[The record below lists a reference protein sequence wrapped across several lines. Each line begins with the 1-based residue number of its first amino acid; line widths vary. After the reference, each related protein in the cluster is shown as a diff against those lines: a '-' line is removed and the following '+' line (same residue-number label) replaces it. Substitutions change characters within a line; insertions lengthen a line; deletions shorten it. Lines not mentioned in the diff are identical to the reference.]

1 MRFMEQNKGQTF
13 MHGALILILSNVLVK
28 VIGALFKIPLARLL
42 NEEGMAIFN
51 TAYQVYAAL
60 FAISTTGLPIAISKM
75 VAENMAQKNVE
86 MCRRIFKVSFLLLGA
101 LGLTG
106 SLVLYFFAPYI
117 ASMIRD
123 TAATYSMIAIS
134 PALFF
139 ICIAS
144 CYRGFFQGM
153 LNMKPTAISQVIEA
167 LGKLMLGYGLAFV
180 LMRYARISAAES
192 QKELIYD
199 WPAAGAVLGITLGII
214 VSAFYLAIKY
224 LSFVRKRGY
233 AALDDGR
240 QKNVL
245 SSLTIT
251 KNLILIAVP
260 ITLGAFVSSITAIVD
275 MVMIRGRLQDIAF
288 TKETAQQLYNL
299 CHIAIYDRNHVFSDF
314 LQTLS
319 LGEKQARWLYGSY
332 SGYAY
337 PLFNLP
343 STIVLAL
350 SMSIVPAISAAL
362 ASNDRLRAQNTVQS
376 VVRIILVFS
385 LPCSV
390 MLIMCA
396 EPMLRLLY
404 HNISSAMLLKLMA
417 PACVAITLVSVTT
430 AVLQASGHV
439 MIPVRNMVMGGIIKV
454 ISNYF
459 LIGSAHFGIFGA
471 PISTSICYFFIA
483 ICNLMAV
490 KKTLEVSFDFTQSV
504 VRPLI
509 ASMLMGA
516 CLWIFGKFGFWQ
528 EGTSNLVT
536 IGLIGI
542 NGIFYIIFLL
552 FVKGLVK
559 KDIEMLPNGKN
570 IVKVLAKYKI
580 ID

>member
-1 MRFMEQNKGQTF
+1 LGQNKGQTF
-13 MHGALILILSNVLVK
+13 MHGALILVLSNILVK

-86 MCRRIFKVSFLLLGA
+86 MCRRIFKVSFLLLGI
-101 LGLTG
+101 LGLAG
-106 SLVLYFFAPYI
+106 SLVLYVFAPYI

-167 LGKLMLGYGLAFV
+167 LGKLMLGYGIAYV
-180 LMRYARISAAES
+180 LMRYAKISAAES
-192 QKELIYD
+192 QKELVYD

-214 VSAFYLAIKY
+214 VSAFYLSFRY
-224 LSFVRKRGY
+224 LSFVRKKGY
-233 AALDDGR
+233 TELDDGHKKR
-240 QKNVL
+240 VL
-245 SSLTIT
+245 SHLTIT
-251 KNLILIAVP
+251 KNLIFIAVP
-260 ITLGAFVSSITAIVD
+260 ITLGACVSSITALVD
-275 MVMIRGRLQDIAF
+275 TAMIRGRLQDIIF
-288 TKETAQQLYNL
+288 TKETAERLYNL
-299 CHIAIYDRNHVFSDF
+299 CHIAIYDRNHVFSNF
-314 LQTLS
+314 LQTLT

-362 ASNDRLRAQNTVQS
+362 ASGDTWRAQKTVQS
-376 VVRIILVFS
+376 VIRITLIFS

-390 MLIMCA
+390 ALIMCA

-430 AVLQASGHV
+430 AILQAAGHV
-439 MIPVRNMVMGGIIKV
+439 MIPVRNMLLGGIIKV
-454 ISNYF
+454 ICNYF
-459 LIGSAHFGIFGA
+459 LIGNAYFGIFGA
-471 PISTSICYFFIA
+471 PIGTLVCYFFIA

-490 KKTLEVSFDFTQSV
+490 KKTLHVSFDVRQSV
-504 VRPLI
+504 IRPLA
-509 ASMLMGA
+509 ASLLMGA
-516 CLWIFGKFGFWQ
+516 CLWVFGKFGFWQ
-528 EGTSNLVT
+528 EGTSSLVT
-536 IGLIGI
+536 IGLLGI

-552 FVKGLVK
+552 IVKGMVK
-559 KDIEMLPNGKN
+559 KDIEMLPKGKN